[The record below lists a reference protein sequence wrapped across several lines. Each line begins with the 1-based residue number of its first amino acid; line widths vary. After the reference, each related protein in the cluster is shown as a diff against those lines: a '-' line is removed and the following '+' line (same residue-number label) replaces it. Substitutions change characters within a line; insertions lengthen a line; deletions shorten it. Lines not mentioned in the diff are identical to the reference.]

1 MLDILPKLAN
11 GLDLNVCFRDV
22 HDFEFT
28 EEIGVFDGLG
38 VNLVHGISLTHS
50 LTHSLLF

>member
-28 EEIGVFDGLG
+28 EEISVFDGLG
-38 VNLVHGISLTHS
+38 VSLVHGNSLNS
-50 LTHSLLF
+50 SLLFSIA